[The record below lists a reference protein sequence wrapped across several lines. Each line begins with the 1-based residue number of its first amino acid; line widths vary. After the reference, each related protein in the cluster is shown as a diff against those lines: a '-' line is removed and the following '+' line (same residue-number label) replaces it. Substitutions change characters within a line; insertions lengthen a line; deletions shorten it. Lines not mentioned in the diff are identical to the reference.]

1 MKLSRWAAIPLP
13 VRAAFCQ
20 KGRVHGPDLIVTNF
34 NPRFTGVSATAA
46 AVARVQASR
55 YDLVLAGK
63 ALPGLGAPVS
73 ARRAMQLCRARPKDH
88 PFVIWHVRRN
98 SEMQAAILA
107 RDVLRLPIRIV
118 FTSAAQRR
126 HSAWPRWLIS
136 RMDAVIA
143 TTDEAASFLHKV
155 AAVVPHG
162 VDTDVF
168 RPAPDRRAAWAA
180 SGFPGTAGIATVGR
194 IRPEKG
200 TDLFVRTMIGA
211 LPSLPGMTAL
221 VIGRAKPEDARFL
234 DGLKAEVAA
243 AGLSDRILFP
253 GEIPA
258 ERMTGLVPA
267 LSLLVALPRYE
278 GYGLTPL
285 EAMASGVPVVASEA
299 GHFRAFV
306 GQNEAGR
313 IVAQEDVPAAVA
325 AVADILG
332 RHDLHEAMARAARHR
347 AVSGFSV
354 TDEADAIGRV
364 YDTLWGG
371 ARDRARW

>member
-1 MKLSRWAAIPLP
+1 MNLRRWAAIPLLA
-13 VRAAFCQ
+13 RAAFCH
-20 KGRVHGPDLIVTNF
+20 KDRVNGPDLIVTNF

-46 AVARVQASR
+46 AVARVQAR
-55 YDLVLAGK
+55 HFDLVLAGRP
-63 ALPGLGAPVS
+63 LPGLGAPVTWQQ
-73 ARRAMQLCRARPKDH
+73 AMRRSRVRPKDH

-98 SEMQAAILA
+98 SEMQAAIFA

-143 TTDEAASFLHKV
+143 TTDEAAGFLEKV

-162 VDTDVF
+162 VDTEAF
-168 RPAPDRRAAWAA
+168 RPAPDRAAAWAA
-180 SGFPGTAGIATVGR
+180 TGFPGSGGIATVGR
-194 IRPEKG
+194 IRHEKG
-200 TDLFVRTMIGA
+200 TDLFVRAMIGA

-221 VIGRAKPEDARFL
+221 AIGRAKSEDARFL

-313 IVAQEDVPAAVA
+313 IVAQEDVAGAVA
-325 AVADILG
+325 AITEILG
-332 RHDLHEAMARAARHR
+332 DGALYERMALSARRRATT
-347 AVSGFSV
+347 GFSV
-354 TDEADAIGRV
+354 ADEADAIARV
-364 YDTLWGG
+364 YDTLWTS
-371 ARDRARW
+371 